1 MAASDAPRPA
11 ALQDPYHRVFAVDLR
26 IAAVLSQADDAG
38 KGLATVLP
46 KLTLVLGGASSGK
59 TGFAERLVLEHGQAP
74 VYLASAQVYD
84 DEMRAKVKAHRDSR
98 SERWRTAECP
108 MDIAKVLGTFDEG
121 ETVLFDCATLW
132 LSNQQ
137 EQGADMAALTTS
149 LVEALNN
156 ASGPVV
162 LVSNEVGLGIVP
174 ANELAR
180 AFRDVAG
187 RVNQAVARAASDV
200 FFVAS
205 GLSLPLKT
213 NGTPVG
219 PEYS

>member
-1 MAASDAPRPA
+1 MR
-11 ALQDPYHRVFAVDLR
+11 RN
-26 IAAVLSQADDAG
+26 I
-38 KGLATVLP
+38 
-46 KLTLVLGGASSGK
+46 TLILGGARSGK
-59 TGFAERLVLEHGQAP
+59 SRFAEAHALAIAADRTLQP
-74 VYLASAQVYD
+74 VYVATSEVRD
-84 DEMRAKVKAHRDSR
+84 EEMRERIEHHRQSR
-98 SERWRTAECP
+98 DERWQTLEEPLKLSELISAEARP
-108 MDIAKVLGTFDEG
+108 DRIL
-121 ETVLFDCATLW
+121 LIDCLTLW

-187 RVNQAVARAASDV
+187 RVNQAVARAAIDV

-205 GLSLPLKT
+205 GLTLPLKT
-213 NGTPVG
+213 NGVPVG